1 VLLFKL
7 EVGLRLRGSA
17 PCVDSPRWEQ
27 INSSPYLH
35 EQDGLRQLADYL
47 PDSDPYHVWANVE
60 FVGTNG
66 SINEVDALVLM
77 SSGLYVLELKHW
89 QGDDPRRGYASGC
102 AARRT
107 RG

>member
-1 VLLFKL
+1 MR
-7 EVGLRLRGSA
+7 E
-17 PCVDSPRWEQ
+17 DSPRWEQ

-66 SINEVDALVLM
+66 SINEVDALVLT

-89 QGDDPRRGYASGC
+89 QGDDPRRGYAVVAPRAELAADSRGQSVNSG
-102 AARRT
+102 
-107 RG
+107 